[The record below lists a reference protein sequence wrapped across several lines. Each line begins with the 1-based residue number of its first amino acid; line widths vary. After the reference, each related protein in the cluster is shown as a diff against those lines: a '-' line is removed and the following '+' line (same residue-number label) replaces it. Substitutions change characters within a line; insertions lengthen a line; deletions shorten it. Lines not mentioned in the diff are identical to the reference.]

1 MTVSENRER
10 TGGAATHDDVE
21 PESTLRRD
29 IMERSNHTL
38 LANRFRELNRAG
50 RLLLPNAW
58 DAASAR
64 IFEAAGFAAIGT
76 TSAGIAY
83 ARGLRD
89 GQQITRDAM
98 LEEIRTIVNA
108 VACPVTADIEAGYG
122 PAPDDVAST
131 VEAVLEAGAVGVNL
145 EDSGLAGES
154 PLFSVGDQMRRLE
167 AARAAADRH
176 GIALV
181 INARTD
187 TFMLG
192 LGRDVE
198 ERVSMTVERGRA
210 YLGSGAD
217 LVFVPLLVD
226 PDVVRRVADGLGGP
240 LSLMALP
247 GAPAAEALFA
257 AGASRVSLGHTAML
271 AMLGALRDLARE
283 VKETGRWTAIERT
296 FYGNR
301 EAYEL
306 FAPKP
311 HHERVSVRT

>member
-1 MTVSENRER
+1 
-10 TGGAATHDDVE
+10 
-21 PESTLRRD
+21 
-29 IMERSNHTL
+29 MERSNHTL
-38 LANRFRELNRAG
+38 LASRFGELNRAG

-64 IFEAAGFAAIGT
+64 IFEAAGFPAIGT

-89 GQQITRDAM
+89 GQQIARDAM
-98 LEEIRTIVNA
+98 LAEIRTIVDA
-108 VACPVTADIEAGYG
+108 VACPITADIEAGYG
-122 PAPDDVAST
+122 SSPNDVAAT
-131 VEAVLEAGAVGVNL
+131 VEAVLDAGVAGVNL
-145 EDSGLAGES
+145 EDSGIAGES
-154 PLFSVGDQMRRLE
+154 PLFSVIDQVRRLE
-167 AARAAADRH
+167 ATRAAAADR

-192 LGRDVE
+192 LGRDIE
-198 ERVSMTVERGRA
+198 ERVSMTIERGRA
-210 YLGSGAD
+210 YLDAGAD
-217 LVFVPLLVD
+217 LVFVPMLVD
-226 PDVVRRVADGLGGP
+226 PAVVRLVADGLGGP
-240 LSLMALP
+240 LSLMAMP
-247 GAPAAEALFA
+247 GAPAADTLFA

-283 VKETGRWTAIERT
+283 VKETGRWAAIERT

-306 FAPKP
+306 FAPRP
-311 HHERVSVRT
+311 HL

>member
-1 MTVSENRER
+1 
-10 TGGAATHDDVE
+10 
-21 PESTLRRD
+21 
-29 IMERSNHTL
+29 MERSNHTL
-38 LANRFRELNRAG
+38 LASRFGELNRAG

-64 IFEAAGFAAIGT
+64 IFEAAGFPAIGT

-89 GQQITRDAM
+89 GQQIARDAM
-98 LEEIRTIVNA
+98 LAEIRTIVDA
-108 VACPVTADIEAGYG
+108 VACPITADIEAGYG
-122 PAPDDVAST
+122 SSPNDVAAT
-131 VEAVLEAGAVGVNL
+131 VEAVLDAGVAGVNL
-145 EDSGLAGES
+145 EDSGIAGES
-154 PLFSVGDQMRRLE
+154 PLFSVIDQVRRLE
-167 AARAAADRH
+167 ATRAAAADR

-192 LGRDVE
+192 LGRDIE
-198 ERVSMTVERGRA
+198 ERVSMTIERGRA
-210 YLGSGAD
+210 YLDAGAD
-217 LVFVPLLVD
+217 LVFVPMLVD
-226 PDVVRRVADGLGGP
+226 PAVVRLVADGLGGP
-240 LSLMALP
+240 LSLMAMP
-247 GAPAAEALFA
+247 GAPAADTLFA

-283 VKETGRWTAIERT
+283 VKETGRWAAIERT

-306 FAPKP
+306 FAPRP
-311 HHERVSVRT
+311 QHL

>member
-1 MTVSENRER
+1 
-10 TGGAATHDDVE
+10 
-21 PESTLRRD
+21 
-29 IMERSNHTL
+29 MERSNHTL

-192 LGRDVE
+192 LGRGVE

-210 YLGSGAD
+210 YLG
-217 LVFVPLLVD
+217 
-226 PDVVRRVADGLGGP
+226 RGP
-240 LSLMALP
+240 IRYSCRSSSTLTQCVGSP
-247 GAPAAEALFA
+247 TVS
-257 AGASRVSLGHTAML
+257 AGRSA
-271 AMLGALRDLARE
+271 
-283 VKETGRWTAIERT
+283 
-296 FYGNR
+296 
-301 EAYEL
+301 
-306 FAPKP
+306 
-311 HHERVSVRT
+311 

>member
-1 MTVSENRER
+1 
-10 TGGAATHDDVE
+10 
-21 PESTLRRD
+21 
-29 IMERSNHTL
+29 MERSNHTL
-38 LANRFRELNRAG
+38 LASRFSELNRAG

-64 IFEAAGFAAIGT
+64 IFEAAGFPAIGT

-89 GQQITRDAM
+89 GQQIARDAM
-98 LEEIRTIVNA
+98 FTEIRTIVDA

-122 PAPDDVAST
+122 SSPNDVAAT
-131 VEAVLEAGAVGVNL
+131 VAAVLEAGVAGVNL
-145 EDSGLAGES
+145 EDSGVAGES
-154 PLFSVGDQMRRLE
+154 PLFSVTDQMRRLE
-167 AARAAADRH
+167 ATRAAAADR

-192 LGRDVE
+192 LGRDIE
-198 ERVSMTVERGRA
+198 ERVSMTIERGRA
-210 YLGSGAD
+210 YLAAGAD
-217 LVFVPLLVD
+217 LVFVPMLVD
-226 PDVVRRVADGLGGP
+226 PAVVRLVADGLGGP
-240 LSLMALP
+240 LSLMAMP
-247 GAPAAEALFA
+247 GAPAADTLFA

-283 VKETGRWTAIERT
+283 VKETGRWAAIERT

-306 FAPKP
+306 FAPRP
-311 HHERVSVRT
+311 QHL

>member
-1 MTVSENRER
+1 MMGTWI
-10 TGGAATHDDVE
+10 
-21 PESTLRRD
+21 TLRRD
-29 IMERSNHTL
+29 IMDRSNHTL
-38 LANRFRELNRAG
+38 LASRFGELNRAG

-64 IFEAAGFAAIGT
+64 IFEAAGFPAIGT

-89 GQQITRDAM
+89 GQQIARDAM
-98 LEEIRTIVNA
+98 LEEIRTIVDA

-122 PAPDDVAST
+122 SSPNDVAAT
-131 VEAVLEAGAVGVNL
+131 VEAVLDAGVAGVNL
-145 EDSGLAGES
+145 EDSGVAGES
-154 PLFSVGDQMRRLE
+154 PLFSATDQVRRLE
-167 AARAAADRH
+167 ATRAAAADR

-192 LGRDVE
+192 LGRDIE
-198 ERVSMTVERGRA
+198 ERVSMTIERGRA
-210 YLGSGAD
+210 YLAAGAD
-217 LVFVPLLVD
+217 LVFVPMLVD
-226 PDVVRRVADGLGGP
+226 PAVVRLVADGLGGP
-240 LSLMALP
+240 LSLMAMP
-247 GAPAAEALFA
+247 GAPAADTLFA

-283 VKETGRWTAIERT
+283 VKETGHWAAIERT

-306 FAPKP
+306 FAPRP
-311 HHERVSVRT
+311 QHL